1 MQLKWSLRLKRSSGH
16 ESFFFFNCIY
26 LAPITWY
33 SSLCYSCRW
42 RRAAS
47 FYFPLLN
54 KQNQESFVPSLLA
67 LKSKTALSLTLA
79 LHKKKKKIKNWT
91 QLTESNHSYL
101 VTDIIEKAHN
111 MPPTFHLDSTREGCW
126 KQHERKTKLGKE
138 DDYFF
143 VFSGCR
149 HSKL

>member
-1 MQLKWSLRLKRSSGH
+1 MKSKTEEEFRSWKL
-16 ESFFFFNCIY
+16 FFFFFLNCIY

-54 KQNQESFVPSLLA
+54 KQNQESFVPSLLT

-79 LHKKKKKIKNWT
+79 LHKKKNKKLNTTNRVKPQLLGNRYNWKSSQYAPYLPFRFHKGRMLKTIWKKNK
-91 QLTESNHSYL
+91 
-101 VTDIIEKAHN
+101 V
-111 MPPTFHLDSTREGCW
+111 REGRWLFLCVQW
-126 KQHERKTKLGKE
+126 L
-138 DDYFF
+138 YA
-143 VFSGCR
+143 
-149 HSKL
+149 